1 MIKSNDDLLTK
12 LYYLSHR
19 NSLMQFSM
27 HKKLLFICF
36 VVFALLFLVQNQ
48 EPLPTSVELQYN
60 SEKFPLPKIPADN
73 PQTREGIRLGRLLF
87 YDKMLSGNNLQSCAS
102 CHMQKFAF
110 TDGKK
115 LAMGAKGDITE
126 RNTMSLVN
134 LAWGKDFFWD
144 GRVKSLEAL
153 SAHPISNVLEMGQD
167 SVELIKELKEHK
179 HYPALFE
186 KAFPEEN
193 VSIQTL
199 SKAIAQFLRT
209 ITGEAQDLPDS
220 ISTAY
225 QLNNTGNSGAKEL
238 PYEFFALEPEDIV
251 LTKSDTV
258 VYEQF
263 KKQTF
268 SSSIQEEASFSG
280 MYFRL
285 GIMCTPCHTG
295 ESFGGELMANN
306 LLDENQEK
314 LFKVPTLLN
323 VLLTA
328 PYMRDGRFSNT
339 DEILDHYEQHISE
352 LHKVNAHL
360 NLPPI
365 PNLITEYDKEHF
377 TDFLRIFTDSSI
389 VKSEKWSDPFASEE
403 FSWEKL

>member
-1 MIKSNDDLLTK
+1 
-12 LYYLSHR
+12 
-19 NSLMQFSM
+19 MQVSM
-27 HKKLLFICF
+27 HKKLLISGF
-36 VVFALLFLVQNQ
+36 VLFALFLLVQKQ
-48 EPLPTSVELQYN
+48 TPQATKVELEYN
-60 SEKFPLPKIPADN
+60 AEKFSPPKIPTNN
-73 PQTREGIRLGRLLF
+73 PQTLEGIKLGRLLF
-87 YDKMLSGNNLQSCAS
+87 YEKMLSGNNLQSCGS
-102 CHMQKFAF
+102 CHLQKFAF

-115 LAMGAKGDITE
+115 LAMGAKGDINT

-153 SAHPISNVLEMGQD
+153 SAHPISNVIEMGQD
-167 SVELIKELKEHK
+167 SLELIEELKAHK

-186 KAFPEEN
+186 KAFPGEN
-193 VSIQTL
+193 ISVQTL
-199 SKAIAQFLRT
+199 SKAIAQFLRS

-220 ISTAY
+220 ISTTY
-225 QLNNTGNSGAKEL
+225 QLSNPGNSGAQEL
-238 PYEFFALEPEDIV
+238 PYEFFALDPEDIV

-295 ESFGGELMANN
+295 ESFGGEIMANN
-306 LLDENQEK
+306 LLDENQK
-314 LFKVPTLLN
+314 QLFKVPSLLN

-328 PYMRDGRFSNT
+328 PYMRDGRFENT
-339 DEILDHYEQHISE
+339 DEVLEHYDQHISE
-352 LHKVNAHL
+352 LHKHNPHL
-360 NLPPI
+360 KLAPI

-377 TDFLRIFTDSSI
+377 NDFLRIFTDSTI
-389 VKSEKWSDPFASEE
+389 AKNIKWSDPFASET
-403 FSWEKL
+403 FSWENL